1 MKTTA
6 NRLSGAV
13 ITHRRTLGVGV
24 QQRGGRV
31 DERSLAEAVRWVT
44 GLAEQWSV
52 AEALSLRRLGAA
64 WRYRHIA
71 PPLRTLSPHS
81 TVPMYNSERARR
93 C

>member
-71 PPLRTLSPHS
+71 PPTTHAQS
-81 TVPMYNSERARR
+81 TQYSTDVQLGTRP
-93 C
+93 